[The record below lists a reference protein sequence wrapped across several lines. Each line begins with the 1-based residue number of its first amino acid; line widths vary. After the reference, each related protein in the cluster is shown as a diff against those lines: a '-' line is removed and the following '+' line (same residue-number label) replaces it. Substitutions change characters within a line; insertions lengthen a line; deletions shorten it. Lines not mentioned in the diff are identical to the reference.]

1 MPGLKEISAKI
12 GGVVP
17 NADAVSA
24 LRTVLSNH
32 LNNPTINV
40 QLVDSFCGD
49 KSTEQKQ
56 QPDEI
61 LEEEIR
67 DTS

>member
-1 MPGLKEISAKI
+1 MCFEHLL
-12 GGVVP
+12 
-17 NADAVSA
+17 A
-24 LRTVLSNH
+24 LLPVGSNH
-32 LNNPTINV
+32 LSNPTINV
-40 QLVDSFCGD
+40 QLVDSFYGD